1 MAEQQ
6 DEKPK
11 LPLAGIFALL
21 AMVSSF
27 LIYQE
32 ISLQTSRPISK
43 GVSSHVFAEEG
54 IVQSRLW
61 QDPFEAVESYRLS
74 ETKITKETGEEA
86 ESPHQ
91 LTRLI
96 EVLAKSGISS
106 QLQVLPVFVD
116 GSPYSSGAET
126 RLNDRY
132 AVISALGAAG
142 YTPESGEYIRFFVWN
157 RAEEKK
163 QNGQQEMAATRS
175 VVIPAELF
183 IPKEKLESK
192 KHVLVIWLKAQD
204 FGRNPFMSLNE
215 LMRHLDSKFDEH
227 EIKLTYN
234 VLGPRFSTGLR
245 AMVQE
250 VKDKLGEEARQ
261 FRGQCPSSDPP
272 FDALRNVHFYS
283 PWATAEDTFLLDDSP
298 FPDKSKAEKE
308 AKEAI
313 DKICSC
319 PGRTPSSNGGSGQ
332 TGTAGNPAIVERLF
346 SCAGIKNFSRTIGT
360 DAELAE
366 HLVQELDRRQLK
378 LANCSGSRFGKD
390 TEEPCEFKVALISEW
405 DTLYGRALPRTFVAV
420 ASSETGSGKSGPELG
435 AEMNKLR
442 RDEWPEWVS
451 HHSYLAGLDG
461 ELPATQSSK
470 TEGRSNDKDTE
481 GVLAKGKAWYEGRT
495 AATKG
500 DANQRPEGRSQ
511 IDYLVRLAAALKQEE
526 AENGKFKAIGV
537 LGSDVYDKLLILQ
550 ALRQQFPDAIF
561 FTTDLNARLAYPA
574 QWEFTHNLVIASHF
588 GLKLQ
593 PKLQI
598 PIPPFRDS
606 YQTSLFYAALMALGH
621 LAPVHGDETNC
632 LDCVWLNTEANKG
645 NRDSEPDN
653 FFANTG
659 TRLYEIGRS
668 GAFDISIDP
677 HVQSKNYAS
686 IHPARP
692 DLDAYFDTQRNL
704 RWLAEAFAAIIILI
718 LGIILISTRVAD
730 FFHDLVMT
738 KLFWAGLVVTV
749 GASYS
754 LVKWVPWEALG
765 VAGSEPFVLTEGISA
780 WPTAAIRLLALVMS
794 LLFLWYSW
802 RKMKNSEN
810 VLTHEF
816 DLEDKGKTFTDSS
829 SSDPGKGSGYA
840 RLPFRIFS
848 QAIRR
853 ILGLHVWRP
862 QSTDEIDAVRL
873 WREYT
878 SLGALKNFGI
888 RGLPQ
893 LAVALGFAWLMMM
906 LFGFP
911 NTPCRGSGCF
921 LINNT
926 LIIMSLTAMMILIF
940 YVVDATRLCRRWVNC
955 IATNKIHWPAGT
967 LGRIAS
973 KSGINKKNLDEWL
986 GIELIA
992 ERTSVIGN
1000 FIYFPFIIIVL
1011 LAVARHGY
1019 IDNWGFPTSLVIIY
1033 SLNAILVV
1041 GNALALRRTAE
1052 KARREA
1058 IKRLESKLVQLS
1070 TQTPEETRQ
1079 RQQIEWAILTI
1090 KNNKRGAFLPFTQHP
1105 IFGAAIALPSGGYG
1119 LLLLL
1124 EYMATGQ

>member
-11 LPLAGIFALL
+11 LPLAGIFALF

-43 GVSSHVFAEEG
+43 GVSSHVFMEEG

-61 QDPFEAVESYRLS
+61 QDPFEAVEAHQSG
-74 ETKITKETGEEA
+74 ETKIPKEAGEEIDG
-86 ESPHQ
+86 PHQ
-91 LTRLI
+91 LARLV
-96 EVLAKSGISS
+96 EVLAKSGVSS
-106 QLQVLPVFVD
+106 QLRILPVFVD

-142 YTPESGEYIRFFVWN
+142 YTPESGEYIRFFIWN
-157 RAEEKK
+157 RAEENK

-192 KHVLVIWLKAQD
+192 KHIFVIWLKAQD
-204 FGRNPFMSLNE
+204 FGRNPFTSLSE
-215 LMRHLDSKFDEH
+215 LMTHLDSSFGKYQ
-227 EIKLTYN
+227 INLTYD

-261 FRGQCPSSDPP
+261 SGGQCPSSDPP
-272 FDALRNVHFYS
+272 FDALRSVRFYS

-298 FPDKSKAEKE
+298 YPDKSKAEKE
-308 AKEAI
+308 AAEAI
-313 DKICSC
+313 DKLCSC
-319 PGRTPSSNGGSGQ
+319 PDRTLAGNGGDGRTE
-332 TGTAGNPAIVERLF
+332 TAENLLIVERLF

-360 DAELAE
+360 DAVLAE
-366 HLVQELDRRQLK
+366 HLVQELNRRQIK
-378 LANCSGSRFGKD
+378 LQNCSGTKFGKD
-390 TEEPCEFKVALISEW
+390 TKESCEFKVALISEW
-405 DTLYGRALPRTFVAV
+405 DTLYGRALPRTFVGV
-420 ASSETGSGKSGPELG
+420 ASNETGSGKSGPEL
-435 AEMNKLR
+435 ETEINKLR

-461 ELPATQSSK
+461 ELPASQGSK
-470 TEGRSNDKDTE
+470 TEGRSSDKDTE
-481 GVLAKGKAWYEGRT
+481 GVLAKGKAWYEGRS
-495 AATKG
+495 ATNKG
-500 DANQRPEGRSQ
+500 SANQRPEGRSQ
-511 IDYLVRLAAALKQEE
+511 IDYLVRLSAALKQEE
-526 AENGKFKAIGV
+526 AKDGKFKAIGV
-537 LGSDVYDKLLILQ
+537 LGGDVYDKLLILQ
-550 ALRQQFPDAIF
+550 ALRPQFPSAIF

-593 PKLQI
+593 PELQI

-621 LAPVHGDETNC
+621 LAPVHADETNC
-632 LDCVWLNTEANKG
+632 PDCVRLNTEVNKE
-645 NRDSEPDN
+645 NRDGKPDN

-659 TRLYEIGRS
+659 TRLYEIGRT

-677 HVQSKNYAS
+677 QGPSAAYES
-686 IHPARP
+686 IHPTRP

-718 LGIILISTRVAD
+718 LGIILISTKVAD
-730 FFHDLVMT
+730 FFHNLALM
-738 KLFWAGLVVTV
+738 KLFWAGLVVAV
-749 GASYS
+749 GACYS
-754 LVKWVPWEALG
+754 LVKWVPWKALD

-802 RKMKNSEN
+802 RKMKNNEN
-810 VLTHEF
+810 VLTHEL
-816 DLEDKGKTFTDSS
+816 DLEDKGTSFTDTSLC
-829 SSDPGKGSGYA
+829 DPEKDASYK

-848 QAIRR
+848 HAIRR

-873 WREYT
+873 WREYV
-878 SLGALKNFGI
+878 SLGALKNFAI

-893 LAVALGFAWLMMM
+893 LVVALSFAWLIMM

-911 NTPCRGSGCF
+911 NTPCRGTGCF
-921 LINNT
+921 LISNS
-926 LIIMSLTAMMILIF
+926 LLIMSGTAMMILIF

-967 LGRIAS
+967 LGRIAG
-973 KSGINKKNLDEWL
+973 KSGINKENLDEWL

-992 ERTSVIGN
+992 ERTTVIGN
-1000 FIYFPFIIIVL
+1000 FVYFPFIIVVL
-1011 LAVARHGY
+1011 LIIGRHGY
-1019 IDNWGFPTSLVIIY
+1019 IDNWGFPASLVIIF

-1041 GNALALRRTAE
+1041 GNALALRRSAE

-1058 IKRLESKLVQLS
+1058 IRRLESRLIQLS
-1070 TQTPEETRQ
+1070 GQTPEEIKQ
-1079 RQQIEWAILTI
+1079 RQQIEWAIHTI

-1124 EYMATGQ
+1124 EYFATGQ

>member
-11 LPLAGIFALL
+11 LPLAGIVALL

-43 GVSSHVFAEEG
+43 GVSSHVFVEEG

-61 QDPFEAVESYRLS
+61 QDPFEAVEAHRL
-74 ETKITKETGEEA
+74 GEMKTSKQADE
-86 ESPHQ
+86 EHHLSK
-91 LTRLI
+91 LVEI
-96 EVLAKSGISS
+96 LAKSGISS
-106 QLQVLPVFVD
+106 QLHVLPVFVD
-116 GSPYSSGAET
+116 GSPYSNGAET

-142 YTPESGEYIRFFVWN
+142 YTPESGEYIRFFIWN

-163 QNGQQEMAATRS
+163 PDGQQEMAATSS
-175 VVIPAELF
+175 VLIPAELF

-192 KHVLVIWLKAQD
+192 KPVLVIWLKAQD
-204 FGRNPFMSLNE
+204 FGRNPFTSLSE
-215 LMRHLDSKFDEH
+215 LMRHLDNKFDDH

-234 VLGPRFSTGLR
+234 VLGPRFSSALR

-250 VKDKLGEEARQ
+250 VKHKLGEEARQ
-261 FRGQCPSSDPP
+261 SGGQCPSSDPP
-272 FDALRNVHFYS
+272 FDALKLVHFYS

-298 FPDKSKAEKE
+298 YPDKNKAEKE
-308 AKEAI
+308 AEEML
-313 DKICSC
+313 DKLCSC
-319 PGRTPSSNGGSGQ
+319 PGRTPSANGSGGQ
-332 TGTAGNPAIVERLF
+332 TEAANKPAIVESLF

-360 DAELAE
+360 DAVLAE

-378 LANCSGSRFGKD
+378 LKNCSGGKFGED
-390 TEEPCEFKVALISEW
+390 TEESCEFKVALISEW

-420 ASSETGSGKSGPELG
+420 ALSETGSGKSGPELG

-442 RDEWPEWVS
+442 RDEWPKWVS

-470 TEGRSNDKDTE
+470 TEGRSGDKDTE
-481 GVLAKGKAWYEGRT
+481 GVLAKGKAWYEGR

-526 AENGKFKAIGV
+526 AKNGKFKAIGV
-537 LGSDVYDKLLILQ
+537 LGGDVYDKLLILQ

-593 PKLQI
+593 PELQI

-621 LAPVHGDETNC
+621 LTPVHVDEGNC
-632 LDCVWLNTEANKG
+632 PDCVRLNTEVNKG
-645 NRDSEPDN
+645 NRDSKPDN
-653 FFANTG
+653 FANTG
-659 TRLYEIGRS
+659 TRLYEIGRT
-668 GAFDISIDP
+668 GAFDISIDQGL
-677 HVQSKNYAS
+677 QSANYAS
-686 IHPARP
+686 IHPTRP
-692 DLDAYFDTQRNL
+692 DLTTYFDTQRNL
-704 RWLAEAFAAIIILI
+704 RWLAEAFAATIILV
-718 LGIILISTRVAD
+718 LGIILISTKVAD
-730 FFHDLVMT
+730 FFYNLAMT
-738 KLFWAGLVVTV
+738 KLFWAGLVATV
-749 GASYS
+749 AVSYS
-754 LVKWVPWEALG
+754 VVKWIPWKAPD

-802 RKMKNSEN
+802 RKMKNNEN

-816 DLEDKGKTFTDSS
+816 DLEDKDKSFTNTL
-829 SSDPGKGSGYA
+829 SSDPGKDSTHTGH
-840 RLPFRIFS
+840 PFRIFS
-848 QAIRR
+848 HAIRR
-853 ILGLHVWRP
+853 VLGLHVWRP
-862 QSTDEIDAVRL
+862 QSINEIDAVRL
-873 WREYT
+873 WREYIF
-878 SLGALKNFGI
+878 LGALKNFAI
-888 RGLPQ
+888 RSLPQ
-893 LAVALGFAWLMMM
+893 LAVALSFAWLMMM

-921 LINNT
+921 LINNS
-926 LIIMSLTAMMILIF
+926 LMIMSVTAMMILIF
-940 YVVDATRLCRRWVNC
+940 YVVDTSRLCRRWVNC
-955 IATNKIHWPAGT
+955 IATTKIHWPPGT

-973 KSGINKKNLDEWL
+973 RSGINKENLYEWL

-992 ERTSVIGN
+992 ERTTVIGN

-1011 LAVARHGY
+1011 LVIGRHGY
-1019 IDNWGFPTSLVIIY
+1019 IDNWGFPASLVIIF
-1033 SLNAILVV
+1033 SLNGILVV
-1041 GNALALRRTAE
+1041 GNALALRRSAE

-1058 IKRLESKLVQLS
+1058 IRHLESRLIQLS
-1070 TQTPEETRQ
+1070 GQTPEEIKQ
-1079 RQQIEWAILTI
+1079 RQQIEWAIHTI
-1090 KNNKRGAFLPFTQHP
+1090 KSNKRGAFLPFTQHP